1 MALQTIMAEFY
12 SLYFKL
18 YLQLSLTSK
27 TFSSFR
33 KTFLCTCCDTVPDD
47 VKKKN
52 WCTWGIAYITFLN
65 LLAQINVCSHAIV
78 LNEGA
83 IFWSGL

>member
-27 TFSSFR
+27 TFSSIR

-47 VKKKN
+47 VKKKLVHMGRCIHYLFKSTCPN
-52 WCTWGIAYITFLN
+52 KC
-65 LLAQINVCSHAIV
+65 LLACHRIK
-78 LNEGA
+78 
-83 IFWSGL
+83 

>member
-33 KTFLCTCCDTVPDD
+33 KTSLCTCCDTVPDD
-47 VKKKN
+47 VKKK
-52 WCTWGIAYITFLN
+52 I
-65 LLAQINVCSHAIV
+65 
-78 LNEGA
+78 GA
-83 IFWSGL
+83 HGALHTLPF